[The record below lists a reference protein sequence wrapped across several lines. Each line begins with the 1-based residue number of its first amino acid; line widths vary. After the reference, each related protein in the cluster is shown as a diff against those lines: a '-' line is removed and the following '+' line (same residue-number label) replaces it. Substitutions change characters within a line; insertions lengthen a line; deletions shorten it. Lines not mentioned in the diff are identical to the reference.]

1 MGVIITV
8 TTRKMMV
15 RAVSR
20 MDRAISLGVFWRSAP
35 STRLIILSRKLWP
48 GSAEM
53 RTLIQSDSTLVPPVT
68 ELKSPP
74 DSRMTGADSP
84 VMADSSTLAMPSTTS
99 PSPGMMSP
107 ASTSTRSPLRS
118 SPADTPWTLPSSS
131 RTLAVVSTRVR
142 RRVSAWARPRPS
154 ASASA
159 KLAKSTV
166 NQSHRETS
174 PVKNS
179 GPIAGEEVLEEV
191 VGGHHGADLHHEHHR
206 VAHQLERV
214 EP

>member
-1 MGVIITV
+1 
-8 TTRKMMV
+8 MV

-35 STRLIILSRKLWP
+35 STREIILSRKLWP

-53 RTLIQSDSTLVPPVT
+53 RTLIQSERTRVPPVT

-84 VMADSSTLAMPSTTS
+84 VMADSSTLAMPSATS
-99 PSPGMMSP
+99 PSPGRTSP

-118 SPADTPWTLPSSS
+118 SPAETSRALPSSES
-131 RTLAVVSTRVR
+131 SLAPVSTRVR

-159 KLAKSTV
+159 KLAKSAV
-166 NQSHRETS
+166 SHSHRATIPVKASGPS
-174 PVKNS
+174 PVMRFLKK
-179 GPIAGEEVLEEV
+179 
-191 VGGHHGADLHHEHHR
+191 
-206 VAHQLERV
+206 
-214 EP
+214 